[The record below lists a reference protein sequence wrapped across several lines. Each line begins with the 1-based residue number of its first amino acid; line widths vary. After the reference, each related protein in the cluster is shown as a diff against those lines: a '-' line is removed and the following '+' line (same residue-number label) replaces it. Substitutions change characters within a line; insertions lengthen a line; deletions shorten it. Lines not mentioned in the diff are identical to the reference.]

1 MALSTQ
7 STLFELQRQLELDPV
22 NDDEQEVGI
31 VGHEED
37 VNVDEPQQYW
47 LLSFTQTMIAS
58 LQRQLTV
65 PLILLQA
72 EGAVQDVEGN
82 VL

>member
-7 STLFELQRQLELDPV
+7 STLLELQRQLELDPV

>member
-22 NDDEQEVGI
+22 NDDEQEVGT

-47 LLSFTQTMIAS
+47 FLSFTQTMIAS

-65 PLILLQA
+65 PPILLQA